1 MSARPADVQS
11 GRARAAL
18 DDLVRSVC
26 NREVSPEFL
35 KWIAE
40 LVSLCSA
47 PSLLG
52 DRADFLDRPSGSGG
66 LLESEVLCAVL
77 DLMNEQG
84 VRAGPLLRKAVD
96 SLGRSVLDRLDSYI
110 RAVEADADA
119 DRSVEVRRGIER
131 MREHSRRFDSGSFAR
146 GYLLESHRES
156 RPERPQ
162 LSTDEDLTGCVSK
175 LVDKHE

>member
-18 DDLVRSVC
+18 EDLVRSEC

-35 KWIAE
+35 KWIAG
-40 LVSLCSA
+40 LVSLRSV

-52 DRADFLDRPSGSGG
+52 DRADFFDRPSGSGG
-66 LLESEVLCAVL
+66 PLEFEVLCAL

-84 VRAGPLLRKAVD
+84 ARAEPLLRKAID
-96 SLGRSVLDRLDSYI
+96 SLGQSVLDRLDSYI

-119 DRSVEVRRGIER
+119 DRSVEVRRGIKR
-131 MREHSRRFDSGSFAR
+131 MREDSRRFDSGSFAR

-162 LSTDEDLTGCVSK
+162 LSTDEDLTGHVST
-175 LVDKHE
+175 LVDNHE